1 MNKAK
6 YLNDLM
12 TQFESEEIISK
23 KINEISFDMIGSA
36 EFIRH
41 HAYLN
46 KLNMQEM
53 KNILTGGED
62 IIMTQFI
69 DHDKLKVLIKEL
81 YTINTFKEK
90 IYPTIKDK
98 IIKLCSIKSYFILYH
113 EAVLV
118 NLIENFLYSITACQ
132 AAEDYLVDVIEYAY
146 KMISKY
152 VAYKMKNPDDT
163 LNYGNNNSLFGNN
176 NKLNEELSLEEKIK
190 KINESVKDK
199 ENDIKEMDEK
209 YREIEFGIAMSCINI
224 LRYISDHLEQLPFPV
239 RHHMMNVK
247 DVPVLFVTLMELR
260 PWRRKIMKYDDK
272 AKKKIEVEEIY
283 ENNNWTSLIEHK
295 FPKLEAQ
302 VLITV
307 YNLVMN
313 QDNNKKYEITEYRQN
328 QLLRLRKYFTEVLY
342 DQIPQ
347 MMNLYRSLENM
358 SLMTYGNTLTVNP
371 FIVEMVPI
379 LSGNKIFKLTKEQID
394 KIGNDIVK
402 NYFENLSKEKLS
414 KELEP
419 INDIYNLDN
428 IEYFMDDP
436 ICAQCGKLANSRCS
450 RCKSEWY
457 CSKECQI
464 KRWKE
469 HKQIC
474 KTLAA
479 LFKENENDLS
489 KKKIEFNHIKVSGE
503 EVSQETSKG
512 SENLDL
518 NKIKEENDKKM
529 KKILV
534 EEIKENKE
542 NKEKIIK
549 EDNNN
554 IKDETNKRIIEDK
567 NNIDNKK
574 ENKEIKEEKAKEEVK
589 EEKIKEEEVKEEVKE
604 MEKGNEL
611 DDLD

>member
-1 MNKAK
+1 MMNKAK

-12 TQFESEEIISK
+12 TQYESEEIISK
-23 KINEISFDMIGSA
+23 KINEISFETIGSA
-36 EFIRH
+36 EFIQH

-46 KLNMQEM
+46 KINMQEM

-69 DHDKLKVLIKEL
+69 DHDKLKLLIKEL
-81 YTINTFKEK
+81 YIINTFKEK

-98 IIKLCSIKSYFILYH
+98 IIKLCSIKTYFILYH

-163 LNYGNNNSLFGNN
+163 LNYGNNSSLFGD
-176 NKLNEELSLEEKIK
+176 NKVDEELSLEEKIK
-190 KINESVKDK
+190 KINEQVKDK
-199 ENDIKEMDEK
+199 ENDIKEMEQK
-209 YREIEFGIAMSCINI
+209 YKEIEFGIAMSCINI

-247 DVPVLFVTLMELR
+247 DIPVLFVTLMELR
-260 PWRRKIMKYDDK
+260 PWRRNIKKYDEK
-272 AKKKIEVEEIY
+272 SKKNVETIEIY

-302 VLITV
+302 VLITI

-328 QLLRLRKYFTEVLY
+328 QLLRLRKYFTQVLY

-379 LSGNKIFKLTKEQID
+379 LSGNKMFKLTEEQVN
-394 KIGNDIVK
+394 KIGNNIVK
-402 NYFENLSKEKLS
+402 NYFENLSKEKLA

-419 INDIYNLDN
+419 VNDIYNLDN
-428 IEYFMDDP
+428 IEYFMEDP

-469 HKQIC
+469 HKTIC
-474 KTLAA
+474 KSLAA
-479 LFKENENDLS
+479 LFKENEKDLS
-489 KKKIEFNHIKVSGE
+489 KKKVEFNHIKVSGN
-503 EVSQETSKG
+503 EVSQEISTGAEDK
-512 SENLDL
+512 LDL
-518 NKIKEENDKKM
+518 NKIKEENEQKM
-529 KKILV
+529 KKVLV
-534 EEIKENKE
+534 EEIKEKKEEKSEEKKINKKDT
-542 NKEKIIK
+542 NKGK
-549 EDNNN
+549 NNN
-554 IKDETNKRIIEDK
+554 NSEQI
-567 NNIDNKK
+567 NISEKKK
-574 ENKEIKEEKAKEEVK
+574 ENA
-589 EEKIKEEEVKEEVKE
+589 
-604 MEKGNEL
+604 NEL
-611 DDLD
+611 DELD

>member
-1 MNKAK
+1 MQKAK

-12 TQFESEEIISK
+12 TQYESEEIISK
-23 KINEISFDMIGSA
+23 KIKEISFEKIGSA
-36 EFIRH
+36 EFIQH
-41 HAYLN
+41 HAYLS

-69 DHDKLKVLIKEL
+69 DHDKLKLLIKEL

-90 IYPTIKDK
+90 VYPTIKDK
-98 IIKLCSIKSYFILYH
+98 IIILSSIKTYFILYH
-113 EAVLV
+113 EAVIV
-118 NLIENFLYSITACQ
+118 NLLENFLYSITVCQ
-132 AAEDYLVDVIEYAY
+132 ASEDYLVDVIEYCY

-152 VAYKMKNPDDT
+152 ISYKMKNPNDT
-163 LNYGNNNSLFGNN
+163 QNYGNNSSLFGNST
-176 NKLNEELSLEEKIK
+176 EEEGLSLEEKIK
-190 KINESVKDK
+190 KINEQVKDK
-199 ENDIKEMDEK
+199 TNDIKEMEEK
-209 YREIEFGIAMSCINI
+209 YKEIEFQIAMSCINI

-260 PWRRKIMKYDDK
+260 PWRRKVMKYNDK
-272 AKKKIEVEEIY
+272 TKKKEEIEEIY
-283 ENNNWTSLIEHK
+283 ENNNWTSLMEHK
-295 FPKLEAQ
+295 YPKLEAQ
-302 VLITV
+302 ILITI

-313 QDNNKKYEITEYRQN
+313 QDNNKKYEITEFRQN
-328 QLLRLRKYFTEVLY
+328 QLLRLRKYFTEDLY

-379 LSGNKIFKLTKEQID
+379 LSGNKIFKLTDEQI
-394 KIGNDIVK
+394 KQIGNYVV
-402 NYFENLSKEKLS
+402 NNHFENLSREKLA

-419 INDIYNLDN
+419 VNEIYNLDN
-428 IEYFMDDP
+428 IEYFMEDP
-436 ICAQCGKLANSRCS
+436 VCAQCGKLANSRCS

-469 HKQIC
+469 HKTVC

-503 EVSQETSKG
+503 QISQETSEG
-512 SENLDL
+512 DLD
-518 NKIKEENDKKM
+518 NKKIKE
-529 KKILV
+529 
-534 EEIKENKE
+534 
-542 NKEKIIK
+542 
-549 EDNNN
+549 
-554 IKDETNKRIIEDK
+554 K
-567 NNIDNKK
+567 NEKK
-574 ENKEIKEEKAKEEVK
+574 ENKNKEKEIEKKEKDVDKTNNNN
-589 EEKIKEEEVKEEVKE
+589 
-604 MEKGNEL
+604 NEL

>member
-12 TQFESEEIISK
+12 TQYESEEIISK
-23 KINEISFDMIGSA
+23 KINEISFDTIGSG
-36 EFIRH
+36 EFIQH

-69 DHDKLKVLIKEL
+69 DHDKLKLLIKEL
-81 YTINTFKEK
+81 YTVNTFKEK
-90 IYPTIKDK
+90 VYPTIKDK
-98 IIKLCSIKSYFILYH
+98 IVKLCSIKTYFILYH

-163 LNYGNNNSLFGNN
+163 LNYGNNNSLLGNN
-176 NKLNEELSLEEKIK
+176 SALDDDLSLEEKIK
-190 KINESVKDK
+190 KINEQVKDK

-209 YREIEFGIAMSCINI
+209 YKEIEFGIAMSCINI

-260 PWRRKIMKYDDK
+260 PWRRKVMKYNDK
-272 AKKKIEVEEIY
+272 NKKKEEVEEIY
-283 ENNNWTSLIEHK
+283 ENNNWTTLLEHK

-328 QLLRLRKYFTEVLY
+328 QLLRLRKYFSEDLY

-379 LSGNKIFKLTKEQID
+379 LSGNKMFKLTEEEIK
-394 KIGNDIVK
+394 KIGNHVVV
-402 NYFENLSKEKLS
+402 NYFENLNKDKLA

-419 INDIYNLDN
+419 VNEIYNLDN
-428 IEYFMDDP
+428 IEYFMEDP
-436 ICAQCGKLANSRCS
+436 VCAQCGKLANSRCS

-469 HKQIC
+469 HKTVC

-489 KKKIEFNHIKVSGE
+489 KKKIEFNHIKVSGDN
-503 EVSQETSKG
+503 VSQEVSTNS
-512 SENLDL
+512 SDQLDL
-518 NKIKEENDKKM
+518 NKIKEENDQKL
-529 KKILV
+529 KKILI
-534 EEIKENKE
+534 EEIKE
-542 NKEKIIK
+542 
-549 EDNNN
+549 
-554 IKDETNKRIIEDK
+554 
-567 NNIDNKK
+567 
-574 ENKEIKEEKAKEEVK
+574 KEEKKVDDNNDKKNSKK
-589 EEKIKEEEVKEEVKE
+589 EEKIKVVEKEKE
-604 MEKGNEL
+604 KENTNEL

>member
-1 MNKAK
+1 MQKAK

-12 TQFESEEIISK
+12 TQYESEEIISK
-23 KINEISFDMIGSA
+23 KINEISFEQIGSG
-36 EFIRH
+36 EFIEH
-41 HAYLN
+41 HAYLS

-69 DHDKLKVLIKEL
+69 DHDKLKLLIKEL

-90 IYPTIKDK
+90 VYPTIKEK
-98 IIKLCSIKSYFILYH
+98 IINLNTIKTYFILYH
-113 EAVLV
+113 EAVIV
-118 NLIENFLYSITACQ
+118 NLLESFLYSITACQ
-132 AAEDYLVDVIEYAY
+132 ASEDYLVDVIEYCY

-152 VAYKMKNPDDT
+152 ISYKMKNPDDT
-163 LNYGNNNSLFGNN
+163 LNYGNNSPLFSDA
-176 NKLNEELSLEEKIK
+176 KDEELSLEEKIK
-190 KINESVKDK
+190 KINEQVKDK
-199 ENDIKEMDEK
+199 KNDIKEMEDK
-209 YREIEFGIAMSCINI
+209 YKEIEFQIAMSSINI

-260 PWRRKIMKYDDK
+260 PWRRKVMKYNETS
-272 AKKKIEVEEIY
+272 KKKEEIEEIY
-283 ENNNWTSLIEHK
+283 ENNNWTSLMEHK
-295 FPKLEAQ
+295 YPKLEAQ
-302 VLITV
+302 ILITI

-313 QDNNKKYEITEYRQN
+313 QDNNKKYEMTEYRQN
-328 QLLRLRKYFTEVLY
+328 QLLRLRKYFTEDLY

-379 LSGNKIFKLTKEQID
+379 LSGNKIFKLSEEQI
-394 KIGNDIVK
+394 KQIGNYVVK
-402 NYFENLSKEKLS
+402 NHFENLTREKLA

-419 INDIYNLDN
+419 VNEIYNLDN
-428 IEYFMDDP
+428 IEYFMEDP
-436 ICAQCGKLANSRCS
+436 VCAQCGKLANSRCS

-469 HKQIC
+469 HKTVC

-489 KKKIEFNHIKVSGE
+489 KKKIEFNHIKVSGDQISQ
-503 EVSQETSKG
+503 EVSSGE
-512 SENLDL
+512 LDI
-518 NKIKEENDKKM
+518 NKVKEENDKKM
-529 KKILV
+529 KKIFV
-534 EEIKENKE
+534 EEIKDKKE
-542 NKEKIIK
+542 EKKEKKIDI
-549 EDNNN
+549 
-554 IKDETNKRIIEDK
+554 NKNEE
-567 NNIDNKK
+567 KK
-574 ENKEIKEEKAKEEVK
+574 EIENENSKEIKEKEKD
-589 EEKIKEEEVKEEVKE
+589 
-604 MEKGNEL
+604 KGDKNEL

>member
-12 TQFESEEIISK
+12 TQYESEEIISK
-23 KINEISFDMIGSA
+23 RINEITFDMIGSGD
-36 EFIRH
+36 FIQH

-69 DHDKLKVLIKEL
+69 DHDKLKLLIKEL
-81 YTINTFKEK
+81 YTVNTFKEK
-90 IYPTIKDK
+90 VYPTIKDK
-98 IIKLCSIKSYFILYH
+98 IIKLCSIKTYFILYH

-163 LNYGNNNSLFGNN
+163 LNYGNNSSLFGNN
-176 NKLNEELSLEEKIK
+176 NILNEELSLEEKIK
-190 KINESVKDK
+190 KINEQVKDK

-209 YREIEFGIAMSCINI
+209 YKEIEFGIAMSCINI

-260 PWRRKIMKYDDK
+260 PWRRKIMRYNDK
-272 AKKKIEVEEIY
+272 SKKKEEVEEIY

-302 VLITV
+302 VLITI

-328 QLLRLRKYFTEVLY
+328 QLLRLRKFFSEVLY

-379 LSGNKIFKLTKEQID
+379 LSGNKIFKLTEDQIN
-394 KIGNDIVK
+394 KLGNKIVK
-402 NYFENLSKEKLS
+402 NYFENLSKEKLA

-419 INDIYNLDN
+419 VNEIYNLDN
-428 IEYFMDDP
+428 IEYFMEDP
-436 ICAQCGKLANSRCS
+436 VCAQCGKLANSRCS

-469 HKQIC
+469 HKAIC

-489 KKKIEFNHIKVSGE
+489 KKKIEFNHIKVSGDNI
-503 EVSQETSKG
+503 SQETSNKG
-512 SENLDL
+512 DQFDL

-529 KKILV
+529 KKILI
-534 EEIKENKE
+534 EEIKDNKE
-542 NKEKIIK
+542 NKTDNNKEKINDK
-549 EDNNN
+549 KDNNLE
-554 IKDETNKRIIEDK
+554 KESS
-567 NNIDNKK
+567 NKK
-574 ENKEIKEEKAKEEVK
+574 ENKKEIEKKKE
-589 EEKIKEEEVKEEVKE
+589 KEEEKENE
-604 MEKGNEL
+604 NEL

>member
-1 MNKAK
+1 MQKAK

-12 TQFESEEIISK
+12 TQYESEEIISK
-23 KINEISFDMIGSA
+23 KINEISFEQIGSA
-36 EFIRH
+36 EFIEH
-41 HAYLN
+41 HANLS

-62 IIMTQFI
+62 VIMTQFI
-69 DHDKLKVLIKEL
+69 DHDKLKLLIKEL

-90 IYPTIKDK
+90 VYPTIKDK
-98 IIKLCSIKSYFILYH
+98 IISLSSIKTYFILYH
-113 EAVLV
+113 EAVIV
-118 NLIENFLYSITACQ
+118 NLLESFLYSITACQ
-132 AAEDYLVDVIEYAY
+132 ASEDYLVDVIEYCY

-152 VAYKMKNPDDT
+152 ISYKMKNPDDT
-163 LNYGNNNSLFGNN
+163 LNYGNNSPLFSDA
-176 NKLNEELSLEEKIK
+176 KDEELSLEEKIK
-190 KINESVKDK
+190 KINEQVKDK
-199 ENDIKEMDEK
+199 KNDIKEMEDK
-209 YREIEFGIAMSCINI
+209 YKEIEFQIAMSSINI

-260 PWRRKIMKYDDK
+260 PWRRKVMKYNETS
-272 AKKKIEVEEIY
+272 KKKEEIEEIY
-283 ENNNWTSLIEHK
+283 ENNNWTSLMEHK
-295 FPKLEAQ
+295 YPKLEAQ
-302 VLITV
+302 ILITI

-328 QLLRLRKYFTEVLY
+328 QLLRLRKYFTEDLY

-379 LSGNKIFKLTKEQID
+379 LSGNKIFKLTEEQI
-394 KIGNDIVK
+394 KQIGNYVVK
-402 NYFENLSKEKLS
+402 NHFENLTREKLA

-419 INDIYNLDN
+419 VNEIYNLDN
-428 IEYFMDDP
+428 IEYFMEDP
-436 ICAQCGKLANSRCS
+436 VCAQCGKLANSRCS

-469 HKQIC
+469 HKTVC

-489 KKKIEFNHIKVSGE
+489 KKKVEFNHIKVSGDQISQ
-503 EVSQETSKG
+503 EVSSGE
-512 SENLDL
+512 LDI
-518 NKIKEENDKKM
+518 NKVKEENDKKM
-529 KKILV
+529 KKIFV
-534 EEIKENKE
+534 EEIKEKKGEEISNNKSNDKKEKEKE
-542 NKEKIIK
+542 N
-549 EDNNN
+549 
-554 IKDETNKRIIEDK
+554 
-567 NNIDNKK
+567 
-574 ENKEIKEEKAKEEVK
+574 ENSNSKEIKTKEK
-589 EEKIKEEEVKEEVKE
+589 EKD
-604 MEKGNEL
+604 KGNEL

>member
-1 MNKAK
+1 MQKAK

-12 TQFESEEIISK
+12 TQYESEEIISK
-23 KINEISFDMIGSA
+23 KIKEISFEKIGSA
-36 EFIRH
+36 EFIQH
-41 HAYLN
+41 HAYLS

-69 DHDKLKVLIKEL
+69 DHDKLKLLIKEL

-90 IYPTIKDK
+90 VYPTIKDK
-98 IIKLCSIKSYFILYH
+98 IIILSSIKTYFILYH
-113 EAVLV
+113 EAVIV
-118 NLIENFLYSITACQ
+118 NLLENFLYSITACQ
-132 AAEDYLVDVIEYAY
+132 ASEDYLVDVIEYCY

-152 VAYKMKNPDDT
+152 ISYKMKNPNDT
-163 LNYGNNNSLFGNN
+163 QNYGNNSSLFGNSI
-176 NKLNEELSLEEKIK
+176 EEEEGLSLEEKIK
-190 KINESVKDK
+190 KINEQVKDK
-199 ENDIKEMDEK
+199 TNDIKEMEEK
-209 YREIEFGIAMSCINI
+209 YKEIEFQIAMSCINI

-260 PWRRKIMKYDDK
+260 PWRRKVMKYNDK
-272 AKKKIEVEEIY
+272 SKKKEEIEEIY
-283 ENNNWTSLIEHK
+283 ENNNWTSLMEHK
-295 FPKLEAQ
+295 YPKLEAQ
-302 VLITV
+302 ILITI

-328 QLLRLRKYFTEVLY
+328 QLLRLRKYFTEDLY

-379 LSGNKIFKLTKEQID
+379 LSGNKIFKLTDEQI
-394 KIGNDIVK
+394 KQIGNYVV
-402 NYFENLSKEKLS
+402 NNHFENLSREKLA

-419 INDIYNLDN
+419 VNEIYNLDN
-428 IEYFMDDP
+428 IEYFMEDP
-436 ICAQCGKLANSRCS
+436 VCAQCGKLANSRCS

-469 HKQIC
+469 HKTVC

-489 KKKIEFNHIKVSGE
+489 KKKIEFNHIKVSGDQI
-503 EVSQETSKG
+503 SQEASSG
-512 SENLDL
+512 ELDI
-518 NKIKEENDKKM
+518 NKVKEENDKKM
-529 KKILV
+529 KKIYV
-534 EEIKENKE
+534 EEIKEKKEEKEENNNKNNDKKEKEKE
-542 NKEKIIK
+542 N
-549 EDNNN
+549 
-554 IKDETNKRIIEDK
+554 R
-567 NNIDNKK
+567 NKK
-574 ENKEIKEEKAKEEVK
+574 EIEKNDDKNKGNK
-589 EEKIKEEEVKEEVKE
+589 
-604 MEKGNEL
+604 NEL

>member
-1 MNKAK
+1 MQKAK

-12 TQFESEEIISK
+12 TQYESEEIISK
-23 KINEISFDMIGSA
+23 KIKEISFEKIGSA
-36 EFIRH
+36 EFIQH
-41 HAYLN
+41 HAYLS

-69 DHDKLKVLIKEL
+69 NHDKLKLLIKEL

-90 IYPTIKDK
+90 VYPTIKDK
-98 IIKLCSIKSYFILYH
+98 IIILSSIKTYFILYH
-113 EAVLV
+113 EAVIV
-118 NLIENFLYSITACQ
+118 NLLENFLYSITACQ
-132 AAEDYLVDVIEYAY
+132 ASEDYLVDVIEYCY

-152 VAYKMKNPDDT
+152 ISYKMKNPNDT
-163 LNYGNNNSLFGNN
+163 QNYGNNSSLFGNST
-176 NKLNEELSLEEKIK
+176 EEEGLSLEEKIK
-190 KINESVKDK
+190 KINEQVKDK
-199 ENDIKEMDEK
+199 TNDIKEMEEK
-209 YREIEFGIAMSCINI
+209 YKEIEFQIAMSCINI

-260 PWRRKIMKYDDK
+260 PWRRKVMKYNDK
-272 AKKKIEVEEIY
+272 TKKKEEIEEIY
-283 ENNNWTSLIEHK
+283 ENNNWTSLMEHK
-295 FPKLEAQ
+295 YPKLEAQ
-302 VLITV
+302 ILITI

-328 QLLRLRKYFTEVLY
+328 QLLRLRKYFTEDLY

-379 LSGNKIFKLTKEQID
+379 LSGNKIFKLTDEQI
-394 KIGNDIVK
+394 KQIGNYVV
-402 NYFENLSKEKLS
+402 NNHFENLSREKLA

-419 INDIYNLDN
+419 VNEIYNLDN
-428 IEYFMDDP
+428 IEYFMEDP
-436 ICAQCGKLANSRCS
+436 VCAQCGKLANSRCS

-469 HKQIC
+469 HKTVC

-489 KKKIEFNHIKVSGE
+489 KKKIEFNHIKVSGDQI
-503 EVSQETSKG
+503 SQEASSG
-512 SENLDL
+512 ELDI
-518 NKIKEENDKKM
+518 NKVKEENDKKM
-529 KKILV
+529 KKIYV
-534 EEIKENKE
+534 EEIKEKKEKKEENKNNDKKEKE
-542 NKEKIIK
+542 NE
-549 EDNNN
+549 
-554 IKDETNKRIIEDK
+554 
-567 NNIDNKK
+567 NKK
-574 ENKEIKEEKAKEEVK
+574 EIEKNDDKNKGNK
-589 EEKIKEEEVKEEVKE
+589 
-604 MEKGNEL
+604 NEL

>member
-1 MNKAK
+1 MQKAK

-12 TQFESEEIISK
+12 TQYESEEIISK
-23 KINEISFDMIGSA
+23 KINEISFEQIGSA
-36 EFIRH
+36 EFIEH
-41 HAYLN
+41 HANLS

-62 IIMTQFI
+62 VIMTQFI
-69 DHDKLKVLIKEL
+69 DHDKLKLLIKEL

-90 IYPTIKDK
+90 VYPTIKDK
-98 IIKLCSIKSYFILYH
+98 IISLSSIKTYFILYH
-113 EAVLV
+113 EAVIV
-118 NLIENFLYSITACQ
+118 NLLESFLYSITACQ
-132 AAEDYLVDVIEYAY
+132 ASEDYLVDVIEYCY

-152 VAYKMKNPDDT
+152 ISYKMKNPDDT
-163 LNYGNNNSLFGNN
+163 LYYGNNSPLFSDA
-176 NKLNEELSLEEKIK
+176 KDEELSLEEKIK
-190 KINESVKDK
+190 KINEQVKDK
-199 ENDIKEMDEK
+199 KNDIKEMEDK
-209 YREIEFGIAMSCINI
+209 YKEIEFQIAMSSINI

-239 RHHMMNVK
+239 RHHMMNVI

-260 PWRRKIMKYDDK
+260 PWRRKVMKYNETS
-272 AKKKIEVEEIY
+272 KKKEEIEEIY
-283 ENNNWTSLIEHK
+283 ENNNWTSLMEHK
-295 FPKLEAQ
+295 YPKLEAQ
-302 VLITV
+302 ILITI

-328 QLLRLRKYFTEVLY
+328 QLLRLRKYFTEDLY

-379 LSGNKIFKLTKEQID
+379 LSGNKIFKLTEEQI
-394 KIGNDIVK
+394 KQIGNYVVK
-402 NYFENLSKEKLS
+402 NHFENLTREKLA

-419 INDIYNLDN
+419 VNEIYNLDN
-428 IEYFMDDP
+428 IEYFMEDP
-436 ICAQCGKLANSRCS
+436 VCAQCGKLANSRCS

-469 HKQIC
+469 HKTVC

-489 KKKIEFNHIKVSGE
+489 KKKVEFNHIKVSGDQISQ
-503 EVSQETSKG
+503 EVSSGE
-512 SENLDL
+512 LDI
-518 NKIKEENDKKM
+518 NKVKEENDKKM
-529 KKILV
+529 KKIFV
-534 EEIKENKE
+534 EEIKEKKGEEISNNKSNDKKEKE
-542 NKEKIIK
+542 NGKG
-549 EDNNN
+549 NS
-554 IKDETNKRIIEDK
+554 
-567 NNIDNKK
+567 
-574 ENKEIKEEKAKEEVK
+574 KEIKTKEKD
-589 EEKIKEEEVKEEVKE
+589 
-604 MEKGNEL
+604 KGNEL

>member
-1 MNKAK
+1 MQKAK

-12 TQFESEEIISK
+12 TQYESEEIISK
-23 KINEISFDMIGSA
+23 KIKEISFEKIGSA
-36 EFIRH
+36 EFIQH
-41 HAYLN
+41 HAYLS

-69 DHDKLKVLIKEL
+69 DHDKLKLLIKEL

-90 IYPTIKDK
+90 VYPTIKDK
-98 IIKLCSIKSYFILYH
+98 IIILSSIKTYFILYH
-113 EAVLV
+113 EAVIV
-118 NLIENFLYSITACQ
+118 NLLENFLYSITACQ
-132 AAEDYLVDVIEYAY
+132 ASEDYLVDVIEYCY

-152 VAYKMKNPDDT
+152 ISYKMKNPNDT
-163 LNYGNNNSLFGNN
+163 QNYGNNSSLFGNST
-176 NKLNEELSLEEKIK
+176 EEEGLSLEEKIK
-190 KINESVKDK
+190 KINEQVKDK
-199 ENDIKEMDEK
+199 TNDIKEMEEK
-209 YREIEFGIAMSCINI
+209 YKEIEFQIAMSCINI

-260 PWRRKIMKYDDK
+260 PWRRKVMKYNDK
-272 AKKKIEVEEIY
+272 TKKKEEIEEIY
-283 ENNNWTSLIEHK
+283 ENNNWTSLMEHK
-295 FPKLEAQ
+295 YPKLEAQ
-302 VLITV
+302 ILITI

-328 QLLRLRKYFTEVLY
+328 QLLRLRKYFTEDLY

-379 LSGNKIFKLTKEQID
+379 LSGNKIFKLTDEQI
-394 KIGNDIVK
+394 KQIGNYVV
-402 NYFENLSKEKLS
+402 NNHFENLSREKLA

-419 INDIYNLDN
+419 VNEIYNLDN
-428 IEYFMDDP
+428 IEYFMEDP
-436 ICAQCGKLANSRCS
+436 VCAQCGKLANSRCS

-469 HKQIC
+469 HKTVC
-474 KTLAA
+474 KTLAE
-479 LFKENENDLS
+479 LFKENEKNLD
-489 KKKIEFNHIKVSGE
+489 KKKIEFNHIKVSGDQI
-503 EVSQETSKG
+503 SQEMS
-512 SENLDL
+512 SNELDI
-518 NKIKEENDKKM
+518 NKVKEENDKKM
-529 KKILV
+529 KKIYV
-534 EEIKENKE
+534 EEIKEK
-542 NKEKIIK
+542 
-549 EDNNN
+549 
-554 IKDETNKRIIEDK
+554 
-567 NNIDNKK
+567 
-574 ENKEIKEEKAKEEVK
+574 KEEK
-589 EEKIKEEEVKEEVKE
+589 EEKNDKKEKENGSKKE
-604 MEKGNEL
+604 IEKNDDKNKGNKNEL

>member
-12 TQFESEEIISK
+12 TQYESEEIISK
-23 KINEISFDMIGSA
+23 RINEITFDMIGSGD
-36 EFIRH
+36 FIQH

-69 DHDKLKVLIKEL
+69 DHDKLKLLIKEL
-81 YTINTFKEK
+81 YTVNTFKEK
-90 IYPTIKDK
+90 VYPTIKDK
-98 IIKLCSIKSYFILYH
+98 IIKLCSIKTYFILYH

-163 LNYGNNNSLFGNN
+163 LNYGNNSSLFGNN
-176 NKLNEELSLEEKIK
+176 NILNEELSLEEKIK
-190 KINESVKDK
+190 KINEQVKDK

-209 YREIEFGIAMSCINI
+209 YKEIEFGIAMSCINI

-260 PWRRKIMKYDDK
+260 PWRRKIMKYNDK
-272 AKKKIEVEEIY
+272 SKKKEEVEEIY

-302 VLITV
+302 VLITI

-328 QLLRLRKYFTEVLY
+328 QLLRLRKFFSEVLY

-379 LSGNKIFKLTKEQID
+379 LSGNKIFKLTEDQIN
-394 KIGNDIVK
+394 KLGNKIVK
-402 NYFENLSKEKLS
+402 NYFENLSKEKLA

-419 INDIYNLDN
+419 VNEIYNLDN
-428 IEYFMDDP
+428 IEYFMEDP
-436 ICAQCGKLANSRCS
+436 VCAQCGKLANSRCS

-469 HKQIC
+469 HKAIC

-489 KKKIEFNHIKVSGE
+489 KKKIEFNHIKVSGDNI
-503 EVSQETSKG
+503 SQETSNKG
-512 SENLDL
+512 DQFDL

-529 KKILV
+529 KKILI
-534 EEIKENKE
+534 EEIKDNKE
-542 NKEKIIK
+542 NKTDNNKEKINDKK
-549 EDNNN
+549 ENNLE
-554 IKDETNKRIIEDK
+554 KESS
-567 NNIDNKK
+567 NKK
-574 ENKEIKEEKAKEEVK
+574 ENKKEIEKKKE
-589 EEKIKEEEVKEEVKE
+589 KEEEKENE
-604 MEKGNEL
+604 NEL

>member
-1 MNKAK
+1 MKKAK

-12 TQFESEEIISK
+12 TQYESEEIISK
-23 KINEISFDMIGSA
+23 KINEISFEKIGSA
-36 EFIRH
+36 EFIQH
-41 HAYLN
+41 HAYLS

-69 DHDKLKVLIKEL
+69 DNDKLKLLIKEL
-81 YTINTFKEK
+81 YIINTFKEK
-90 IYPTIKDK
+90 IYPNIKEK
-98 IIKLCSIKSYFILYH
+98 IINLCSIKSYFILYH

-132 AAEDYLVDVIEYAY
+132 AAEDYLVDVIEYSY

-152 VAYKMKNPDDT
+152 ISYKMKNPDDT
-163 LNYGNNNSLFGNN
+163 LNYGNNSLNN
-176 NKLNEELSLEEKIK
+176 NINEELSLEEKIK
-190 KINESVKDK
+190 KINEQVKDK
-199 ENDIKEMDEK
+199 KNDIKEMDNK
-209 YREIEFGIAMSCINI
+209 YKEIEFQIAMSCINI

-247 DVPVLFVTLMELR
+247 DVPILFVTLMELR
-260 PWRRKIMKYDDK
+260 PWKRKILKYNQK
-272 AKKKIEVEEIY
+272 ENKKEEIEEIY
-283 ENNNWTSLIEHK
+283 ENNNWTTLIEHK
-295 FPKLEAQ
+295 LPKLEIQ
-302 VLITV
+302 ILITI

-328 QLLRLRKYFTEVLY
+328 QLLRLRKYFSEDLY

-379 LSGNKIFKLTKEQID
+379 LSGNKIFKLTEEQI
-394 KIGNDIVK
+394 KLIGNNIVSK
-402 NYFENLSKEKLS
+402 YFENLNREKLA

-419 INDIYNLDN
+419 VNEIYNLDN
-428 IEYFMDDP
+428 IEYFMEDP

-464 KRWKE
+464 KKWKE
-469 HKQIC
+469 HKTVC

-503 EVSQETSKG
+503 QISQETSEG
-512 SENLDL
+512 DLDI

-529 KKILV
+529 KKILI
-534 EEIKENKE
+534 EEIKE
-542 NKEKIIK
+542 
-549 EDNNN
+549 
-554 IKDETNKRIIEDK
+554 K
-567 NNIDNKK
+567 NEKK
-574 ENKEIKEEKAKEEVK
+574 ENKNKEKEIEKKEKDVDKTNNNN
-589 EEKIKEEEVKEEVKE
+589 
-604 MEKGNEL
+604 NEL

>member
-1 MNKAK
+1 MQKAK

-12 TQFESEEIISK
+12 TQYESEEIISK
-23 KINEISFDMIGSA
+23 KIDEISFEKIGSA
-36 EFIRH
+36 EFIQH
-41 HAYLN
+41 HAYLS

-69 DHDKLKVLIKEL
+69 DHDKLKLLIKEL
-81 YTINTFKEK
+81 YLINTFKEK
-90 IYPTIKDK
+90 VYPSIKEK
-98 IIKLCSIKSYFILYH
+98 IINLSSIKTYFILYH

-118 NLIENFLYSITACQ
+118 NLLENFLYSITACQ
-132 AAEDYLVDVIEYAY
+132 ASEDYLVDVIEYSY

-152 VAYKMKNPDDT
+152 ISYKMKNPDDT
-163 LNYGNNNSLFGNN
+163 LNYGNNSSLFGNQSD
-176 NKLNEELSLEEKIK
+176 EELSLEEKIK
-190 KINESVKDK
+190 KINEQVKDK
-199 ENDIKEMDEK
+199 KNDIKEMDDK
-209 YREIEFGIAMSCINI
+209 YKEIEFQIAMSCINI

-260 PWRRKIMKYDDK
+260 PWRRKIMKYNENT
-272 AKKKIEVEEIY
+272 KKKEQVEEIY
-283 ENNNWTSLIEHK
+283 ENNNWTTIMQHK
-295 FPKLEAQ
+295 YPKLEAQ
-302 VLITV
+302 ILITV

-328 QLLRLRKYFTEVLY
+328 QLLRLRKYFTEDLY

-379 LSGNKIFKLTKEQID
+379 LSGNKIYKLTEEQI
-394 KIGNDIVK
+394 KQIGNYVVK
-402 NYFENLSKEKLS
+402 NNFENITREKLA

-419 INDIYNLDN
+419 VNEIYNLDN
-428 IEYFMDDP
+428 IEYFMEDP
-436 ICAQCGKLANSRCS
+436 VCAQCGKLANSRCS

-469 HKQIC
+469 HKTVC
-474 KTLAA
+474 KSLAA

-489 KKKIEFNHIKVSGE
+489 KKKIEFNHIKVTGDQISQEMSSGE
-503 EVSQETSKG
+503 
-512 SENLDL
+512 LDI
-518 NKIKEENDKKM
+518 NKVKEENDKKM
-529 KKILV
+529 KKVFV
-534 EEIKENKE
+534 EEIKEKKEENSDNK
-542 NKEKIIK
+542 NKEK
-549 EDNNN
+549 E
-554 IKDETNKRIIEDK
+554 K
-567 NNIDNKK
+567 NNDK
-574 ENKEIKEEKAKEEVK
+574 EKNDKD
-589 EEKIKEEEVKEEVKE
+589 
-604 MEKGNEL
+604 KGNENEL

>member
-1 MNKAK
+1 MQKAK

-12 TQFESEEIISK
+12 TQYESEEIISK
-23 KINEISFDMIGSA
+23 KIKEISFEKIGSA
-36 EFIRH
+36 EFIQH
-41 HAYLN
+41 HAYLS

-69 DHDKLKVLIKEL
+69 DHDKLKLLIKEL

-90 IYPTIKDK
+90 VYPTIKDK
-98 IIKLCSIKSYFILYH
+98 IIILSSIKTYFILYH
-113 EAVLV
+113 EAVIV
-118 NLIENFLYSITACQ
+118 NLLENFLYSITACQ
-132 AAEDYLVDVIEYAY
+132 ASEDYLVDVIEYCY

-152 VAYKMKNPDDT
+152 ISYKMKNPNDT
-163 LNYGNNNSLFGNN
+163 QNYGNNSSLFGNST
-176 NKLNEELSLEEKIK
+176 EEEGLSLEEKIK
-190 KINESVKDK
+190 KINEQVKDK
-199 ENDIKEMDEK
+199 TNDIKEMEEK
-209 YREIEFGIAMSCINI
+209 YKEIEFQIAMSCINI

-260 PWRRKIMKYDDK
+260 PWRRKVMKYNDK
-272 AKKKIEVEEIY
+272 TKKKEEIEEIY
-283 ENNNWTSLIEHK
+283 ENNNWTSLMEHK
-295 FPKLEAQ
+295 YPKLEAQ
-302 VLITV
+302 ILITI

-328 QLLRLRKYFTEVLY
+328 QLLRLRKYFTEDLY

-379 LSGNKIFKLTKEQID
+379 LSGNKIFKLTDEQI
-394 KIGNDIVK
+394 KQIGNYVV
-402 NYFENLSKEKLS
+402 NNHFENLSREKLA

-419 INDIYNLDN
+419 VNEIYNLDN
-428 IEYFMDDP
+428 IEYFMEDP
-436 ICAQCGKLANSRCS
+436 VCAQCGKLANSRCS

-469 HKQIC
+469 HKTVC

-489 KKKIEFNHIKVSGE
+489 KKKIEFNHIKVSGDQI
-503 EVSQETSKG
+503 SQEASSG
-512 SENLDL
+512 ELDI
-518 NKIKEENDKKM
+518 NKVKEENDKKM
-529 KKILV
+529 KKIYV
-534 EEIKENKE
+534 EEIKEKKEKKEENKNNDKKEKE
-542 NKEKIIK
+542 NE
-549 EDNNN
+549 
-554 IKDETNKRIIEDK
+554 
-567 NNIDNKK
+567 NKK
-574 ENKEIKEEKAKEEVK
+574 EIEKNDDKNKGNK
-589 EEKIKEEEVKEEVKE
+589 
-604 MEKGNEL
+604 NEL

>member
-1 MNKAK
+1 MQKAK

-12 TQFESEEIISK
+12 TQYESEEIISK
-23 KINEISFDMIGSA
+23 KITEITFEQIGSG

-41 HAYLN
+41 HAYLS

-69 DHDKLKVLIKEL
+69 DHDKLKLLIKEL

-90 IYPTIKDK
+90 IYPTIKDT
-98 IIKLCSIKSYFILYH
+98 IINLSSLKTYFILYH

-118 NLIENFLYSITACQ
+118 NLLENFLYSITACQ
-132 AAEDYLVDVIEYAY
+132 ACEDYLVDVIEYCY

-152 VAYKMKNPDDT
+152 ISYKMKNPNDT
-163 LNYGNNNSLFGNN
+163 INYGNNSSLFGNEI
-176 NKLNEELSLEEKIK
+176 KEEMSLEEKIK
-190 KINESVKDK
+190 KINEQVKEEKD
-199 ENDIKEMDEK
+199 DVKEMEEK
-209 YREIEFGIAMSCINI
+209 YKEIEFQIAMSSINI
-224 LRYISDHLEQLPFPV
+224 IRYISDHLEQLPFPV

-260 PWRRKIMKYDDK
+260 PWRRKVLKYNQQ
-272 AKKKIEVEEIY
+272 KKNKEEIEEIY
-283 ENNNWTSLIEHK
+283 ENNNWTTLMEHK
-295 FPKLEAQ
+295 YPKLEAQ
-302 VLITV
+302 ILITV

-328 QLLRLRKYFTEVLY
+328 QLLRLRKYFTEDLY

-358 SLMTYGNTLTVNP
+358 SLMTYSNTLTVNP

-379 LSGNKIFKLTKEQID
+379 LSGNKIFKLSSEEIN
-394 KIGNDIVK
+394 KIGNIVIK
-402 NYFENLSKEKLS
+402 NNFENLTREKLM

-419 INDIYNLDN
+419 VNEIYNLDN
-428 IEYFMDDP
+428 FEYFMQDP

-469 HKQIC
+469 HKNIC
-474 KTLAA
+474 KTLAE
-479 LFKENENDLS
+479 LFKENTNDLS

-503 EVSQETSKG
+503 QITQEVSTNE
-512 SENLDL
+512 LDI
-518 NKIKEENDKKM
+518 NKIKEENDKKL
-529 KKILV
+529 KKVLI
-534 EEIKENKE
+534 EEIKDKKDENKNNNKNISDNNKKEKEKENNNIE
-542 NKEKIIK
+542 NKDKK
-549 EDNNN
+549 KDNNN
-554 IKDETNKRIIEDK
+554 
-567 NNIDNKK
+567 
-574 ENKEIKEEKAKEEVK
+574 
-589 EEKIKEEEVKEEVKE
+589 
-604 MEKGNEL
+604 NEL

>member
-23 KINEISFDMIGSA
+23 KIKEISFETIGSP
-36 EFIRH
+36 EFIQH

-69 DHDKLKVLIKEL
+69 DHDKLKLLIKEL
-81 YTINTFKEK
+81 YTVNTFKEK
-90 IYPTIKDK
+90 VYPTIKDK
-98 IIKLCSIKSYFILYH
+98 IIKLCSIKTYFILYH

-163 LNYGNNNSLFGNN
+163 LNYGNNSSLFGNN
-176 NKLNEELSLEEKIK
+176 KVDEELSLEEKIK
-190 KINESVKDK
+190 KINEQVKDK
-199 ENDIKEMDEK
+199 ENDIKEMEEK
-209 YREIEFGIAMSCINI
+209 FKEIEFGIAMSCINI
-224 LRYISDHLEQLPFPV
+224 LRFISDHLEQLPFPV

-247 DVPVLFVTLMELR
+247 DVPILFVTLMELR
-260 PWRRKIMKYDDK
+260 PWRRKVMKYNEK
-272 AKKKIEVEEIY
+272 LKKKEEIEEIY
-283 ENNNWTSLIEHK
+283 ENNNWTNLIIHK

-302 VLITV
+302 VLITI

-358 SLMTYGNTLTVNP
+358 SLMTYSNTLTVNP

-379 LSGNKIFKLTKEQID
+379 LSGNKMFKLTEDQIN
-394 KIGNDIVK
+394 KIGNHIVK
-402 NYFENLSKEKLS
+402 NYFENLSKEKLA

-419 INDIYNLDN
+419 VNEIYNLDN
-428 IEYFMDDP
+428 IEYFMEDP

-469 HKQIC
+469 HKTVC

-489 KKKIEFNHIKVSGE
+489 KKKIEFNHIKVSGDQ
-503 EVSQETSKG
+503 VSQETSQG
-512 SENLDL
+512 GDQLDL
-518 NKIKEENDKKM
+518 NKIKEENDQKLKKVL
-529 KKILV
+529 I
-534 EEIKENKE
+534 EEIKEKEEKKEEKE
-542 NKEKIIK
+542 NKNEDKNKDKKDDKNISEENKNENIEKEIIK
-549 EDNNN
+549 E
-554 IKDETNKRIIEDK
+554 
-567 NNIDNKK
+567 
-574 ENKEIKEEKAKEEVK
+574 KEIVK
-589 EEKIKEEEVKEEVKE
+589 EK
-604 MEKGNEL
+604 EKGNEL

>member
-1 MNKAK
+1 MQKAK

-12 TQFESEEIISK
+12 TQYESEEIISK
-23 KINEISFDMIGSA
+23 KIKEISFEKIGSA
-36 EFIRH
+36 EFIQH
-41 HAYLN
+41 HAYLS

-69 DHDKLKVLIKEL
+69 DHDKLKLLIKEL

-90 IYPTIKDK
+90 VYPTIKDK
-98 IIKLCSIKSYFILYH
+98 IIILSSIKTYFILYH
-113 EAVLV
+113 EAVIV
-118 NLIENFLYSITACQ
+118 NLLENFLYSITACQ
-132 AAEDYLVDVIEYAY
+132 ASEDYLVDVIEYCY

-152 VAYKMKNPDDT
+152 ISYKMKNPNDT
-163 LNYGNNNSLFGNN
+163 QNYGNNSSLFGNST
-176 NKLNEELSLEEKIK
+176 EEEGLSLEEKIK
-190 KINESVKDK
+190 KINEQVKDK
-199 ENDIKEMDEK
+199 TNDIKEMEEK
-209 YREIEFGIAMSCINI
+209 YKEIEFQIAMSCINI

-260 PWRRKIMKYDDK
+260 PWRRKVMKYNDK
-272 AKKKIEVEEIY
+272 TKKKEEIEEIY
-283 ENNNWTSLIEHK
+283 ENNNWTSLMEHK
-295 FPKLEAQ
+295 YPKLEAQ
-302 VLITV
+302 ILITI

-328 QLLRLRKYFTEVLY
+328 QLLRLRKYFTEDLY

-379 LSGNKIFKLTKEQID
+379 LSGNKIFKLTDEQI
-394 KIGNDIVK
+394 KQIGNYVV
-402 NYFENLSKEKLS
+402 NNHFENLSREKLA

-419 INDIYNLDN
+419 VNEIYNLDN
-428 IEYFMDDP
+428 IEYFMEDP
-436 ICAQCGKLANSRCS
+436 VCAQCGKLANSRCS

-469 HKQIC
+469 HKTVC

-489 KKKIEFNHIKVSGE
+489 KKKIEFNHIKVSGDQI
-503 EVSQETSKG
+503 SQEASSG
-512 SENLDL
+512 ELDI
-518 NKIKEENDKKM
+518 NKVKEENDKKM
-529 KKILV
+529 KKIYV
-534 EEIKENKE
+534 EEIKEKKEEKEENNNNKNNDKKEKE
-542 NKEKIIK
+542 NG
-549 EDNNN
+549 
-554 IKDETNKRIIEDK
+554 
-567 NNIDNKK
+567 NKK
-574 ENKEIKEEKAKEEVK
+574 EIEKNDDKNKGNK
-589 EEKIKEEEVKEEVKE
+589 
-604 MEKGNEL
+604 NEL

>member
-23 KINEISFDMIGSA
+23 KIKEISFETIGSP
-36 EFIRH
+36 EFIQH

-69 DHDKLKVLIKEL
+69 DHDKLKLLIKEL
-81 YTINTFKEK
+81 YTVNTFKEK
-90 IYPTIKDK
+90 VYPTIKDK
-98 IIKLCSIKSYFILYH
+98 IIKLCSIKTYFILYH

-163 LNYGNNNSLFGNN
+163 LNYGNNSSLFGNN
-176 NKLNEELSLEEKIK
+176 KVDEELSLEEKIK
-190 KINESVKDK
+190 KINEQVKDK
-199 ENDIKEMDEK
+199 ENDIKEMEEK
-209 YREIEFGIAMSCINI
+209 FKEIEFGIAMSCINI

-247 DVPVLFVTLMELR
+247 DVPILFVTLMELR
-260 PWRRKIMKYDDK
+260 PWRRKVMKYNEK
-272 AKKKIEVEEIY
+272 SKKKEEIEEIY
-283 ENNNWTSLIEHK
+283 ENNNWTNLIIHK

-302 VLITV
+302 VLITI

-358 SLMTYGNTLTVNP
+358 SLMTYSNTLTVNP

-379 LSGNKIFKLTKEQID
+379 LSGNKMFKLTEDQIN
-394 KIGNDIVK
+394 KIGNHIVK
-402 NYFENLSKEKLS
+402 NYFENLSKEKLA

-419 INDIYNLDN
+419 VNEIYNLDN
-428 IEYFMDDP
+428 IEYFMEDP

-469 HKQIC
+469 HKTVC

-489 KKKIEFNHIKVSGE
+489 KKKIEFNHIKVSGDQ
-503 EVSQETSKG
+503 VSQETSQG
-512 SENLDL
+512 GDQLDL
-518 NKIKEENDKKM
+518 NKIKEENDQKLKKVL
-529 KKILV
+529 I
-534 EEIKENKE
+534 EEIKEKEEKKEEKE
-542 NKEKIIK
+542 NK
-549 EDNNN
+549 N
-554 IKDETNKRIIEDK
+554 EDK
-567 NNIDNKK
+567 NKDKKDDKNISE
-574 ENKEIKEEKAKEEVK
+574 ENKNK
-589 EEKIKEEEVKEEVKE
+589 
-604 MEKGNEL
+604 N
-611 DDLD
+611 

>member
-1 MNKAK
+1 MQKAK

-12 TQFESEEIISK
+12 TQYESEEIISK
-23 KINEISFDMIGSA
+23 KIAEISYEQMGSA
-36 EFIRH
+36 EFIQH
-41 HAYLN
+41 HAYLS

-69 DHDKLKVLIKEL
+69 DHDKLKLLIKEL

-90 IYPTIKDK
+90 VYPTIKDK
-98 IIKLCSIKSYFILYH
+98 IILLNSIKTYFILYH
-113 EAVLV
+113 EAVIV
-118 NLIENFLYSITACQ
+118 NLLENFLYSITACQ
-132 AAEDYLVDVIEYAY
+132 ASEDYLVDVIEYCY

-163 LNYGNNNSLFGNN
+163 LNYGNNSSLFGNS
-176 NKLNEELSLEEKIK
+176 NKEGEDELSLEEKIK
-190 KINESVKDK
+190 RINEQVKDK
-199 ENDIKEMDEK
+199 TNDIKEMDLK
-209 YREIEFGIAMSCINI
+209 YKEIEFQIAMSCISI

-260 PWRRKIMKYDDK
+260 PWRRRIKKYNEK
-272 AKKKIEVEEIY
+272 SKKKEEIEEIY
-283 ENNNWTSLIEHK
+283 ENNNWTTLMQHK
-295 FPKLEAQ
+295 YPKLEAQ
-302 VLITV
+302 ILITI

-328 QLLRLRKYFTEVLY
+328 QLLRLRKYFTEDLY

-379 LSGNKIFKLTKEQID
+379 LSGNKIFKLTENEIK
-394 KIGNDIVK
+394 KIGDWVIINH
-402 NYFENLSKEKLS
+402 FENLTREKLS

-419 INDIYNLDN
+419 VNEIYNLDN
-428 IEYFMDDP
+428 IEYFMEDP
-436 ICAQCGKLANSRCS
+436 VCAQCGKLANSRCS

-469 HKQIC
+469 HKTVC

-503 EVSQETSKG
+503 QISQEVSSGE
-512 SENLDL
+512 LDI
-518 NKIKEENDKKM
+518 NKVKEENDQKM
-529 KKILV
+529 KKIFV
-534 EEIKENKE
+534 EEIKEKKEQKEKNEE
-542 NKEKIIK
+542 NK
-549 EDNNN
+549 N
-554 IKDETNKRIIEDK
+554 
-567 NNIDNKK
+567 DNK
-574 ENKEIKEEKAKEEVK
+574 NKEIKVK
-589 EEKIKEEEVKEEVKE
+589 EKGNGKSNEIKEENKNK
-604 MEKGNEL
+604 KNDNEL

>member
-23 KINEISFDMIGSA
+23 KIKEISFETIGSP
-36 EFIRH
+36 EFIQH

-69 DHDKLKVLIKEL
+69 DHDKLKLLIKEL
-81 YTINTFKEK
+81 YTVNTFKEK
-90 IYPTIKDK
+90 VYPTIKDK
-98 IIKLCSIKSYFILYH
+98 IIKLCSIKTYFILYH

-118 NLIENFLYSITACQ
+118 NLIENFLYSITACL

-163 LNYGNNNSLFGNN
+163 LNYGNNSSLFGNN
-176 NKLNEELSLEEKIK
+176 KVDEELSLEEKIK
-190 KINESVKDK
+190 KINEQVKDK
-199 ENDIKEMDEK
+199 ENDIKEMEEK
-209 YREIEFGIAMSCINI
+209 FKEIEFGIAMSCINI

-247 DVPVLFVTLMELR
+247 DVPILFVTLMELR
-260 PWRRKIMKYDDK
+260 PWRRKVMKYNEK
-272 AKKKIEVEEIY
+272 SKKKEEIEEIY
-283 ENNNWTSLIEHK
+283 ENNNWTNLIIHK

-302 VLITV
+302 VLITI

-358 SLMTYGNTLTVNP
+358 SLMTYSNTLTVNP

-379 LSGNKIFKLTKEQID
+379 LSGNKMFKLTEDQIN
-394 KIGNDIVK
+394 KIGNHIVK
-402 NYFENLSKEKLS
+402 NYFENLSKEKLA

-419 INDIYNLDN
+419 VNEIYNLDN
-428 IEYFMDDP
+428 IEYFMEDP

-469 HKQIC
+469 HKTVC

-489 KKKIEFNHIKVSGE
+489 KKKIEFNHIKVSGGQ
-503 EVSQETSKG
+503 VSQETSQG
-512 SENLDL
+512 GDQLDL
-518 NKIKEENDKKM
+518 NKIKEENDQKLKKVL
-529 KKILV
+529 I
-534 EEIKENKE
+534 EEIKEKEEKKEEKE
-542 NKEKIIK
+542 NKNEDKNKDKKDDKNISEKNKNENIEKEIIK
-549 EDNNN
+549 E
-554 IKDETNKRIIEDK
+554 
-567 NNIDNKK
+567 
-574 ENKEIKEEKAKEEVK
+574 KEIVK
-589 EEKIKEEEVKEEVKE
+589 EK
-604 MEKGNEL
+604 EKGNEL

>member
-1 MNKAK
+1 MKKAK

-12 TQFESEEIISK
+12 TQYESEEIISK
-23 KINEISFDMIGSA
+23 KINEISFEKIGSA
-36 EFIRH
+36 EFIQH
-41 HAYLN
+41 HAYLS

-69 DHDKLKVLIKEL
+69 DNDKLKLLIKEL
-81 YTINTFKEK
+81 YIINTFKEK
-90 IYPTIKDK
+90 IYPNIKEK
-98 IIKLCSIKSYFILYH
+98 IINLCSIKSYFILYH

-132 AAEDYLVDVIEYAY
+132 AAEDYLVDVIEYSY

-152 VAYKMKNPDDT
+152 ISYKMKNPDDT
-163 LNYGNNNSLFGNN
+163 LNYGNNSLNN
-176 NKLNEELSLEEKIK
+176 NIDEELSLEEKIK
-190 KINESVKDK
+190 KINEQVKDK
-199 ENDIKEMDEK
+199 KNDIKEMDNK
-209 YREIEFGIAMSCINI
+209 YKEIEFQIAMSCINI

-247 DVPVLFVTLMELR
+247 DVPILFVTLMELR
-260 PWRRKIMKYDDK
+260 PWKRKILKYNQK
-272 AKKKIEVEEIY
+272 ENKKEEIEEIY
-283 ENNNWTSLIEHK
+283 ENNNWTTLIEHK
-295 FPKLEAQ
+295 LPKLEIQ
-302 VLITV
+302 ILITI

-328 QLLRLRKYFTEVLY
+328 QLLRLRKYFSEDLY

-379 LSGNKIFKLTKEQID
+379 LSGNKIFKLTEEQI
-394 KIGNDIVK
+394 KLIGNNIVSK
-402 NYFENLSKEKLS
+402 YFENLNREKLA

-419 INDIYNLDN
+419 VNEIYNLDN
-428 IEYFMDDP
+428 IEYFMEDP

-464 KRWKE
+464 KKWKE
-469 HKQIC
+469 HKTVC

-503 EVSQETSKG
+503 QISQETSEG
-512 SENLDL
+512 DLDI

-529 KKILV
+529 EKILI
-534 EEIKENKE
+534 EEIKE
-542 NKEKIIK
+542 
-549 EDNNN
+549 
-554 IKDETNKRIIEDK
+554 K
-567 NNIDNKK
+567 NEKK
-574 ENKEIKEEKAKEEVK
+574 ENKNKEKEIEKKEKDVDKTNNNN
-589 EEKIKEEEVKEEVKE
+589 
-604 MEKGNEL
+604 NEL

>member
-1 MNKAK
+1 MQKAK

-12 TQFESEEIISK
+12 TQYESEEIISK
-23 KINEISFDMIGSA
+23 KIDEISFEKIGSA
-36 EFIRH
+36 EFIQH
-41 HAYLN
+41 HAYLS

-69 DHDKLKVLIKEL
+69 DHDKLKLLIKEL
-81 YTINTFKEK
+81 YLINTFKEK
-90 IYPTIKDK
+90 VYPSIKEK
-98 IIKLCSIKSYFILYH
+98 IINLSSIKTYFILYH

-118 NLIENFLYSITACQ
+118 NLLENFLYSITACQ
-132 AAEDYLVDVIEYAY
+132 ASEDYLVDVIEYSY

-152 VAYKMKNPDDT
+152 ISYKMKNPDDT
-163 LNYGNNNSLFGNN
+163 LNYGNNSSLFGNQSD
-176 NKLNEELSLEEKIK
+176 EELSLEEKIK
-190 KINESVKDK
+190 KINEQVKDK
-199 ENDIKEMDEK
+199 KNDIKELDDK
-209 YREIEFGIAMSCINI
+209 YKEIEFQIAMSCINI

-260 PWRRKIMKYDDK
+260 PWRRKIMKYNENT
-272 AKKKIEVEEIY
+272 KKKEQVEEIY
-283 ENNNWTSLIEHK
+283 ENNNWTTIMQHK
-295 FPKLEAQ
+295 YPKLEAQ
-302 VLITV
+302 ILITV

-328 QLLRLRKYFTEVLY
+328 QLLRLRKYFTEDLY

-379 LSGNKIFKLTKEQID
+379 LSGNKIYKLTEEQI
-394 KIGNDIVK
+394 KQIGNYVVK
-402 NYFENLSKEKLS
+402 NNFENITREKLA

-419 INDIYNLDN
+419 VNEIYNLDN
-428 IEYFMDDP
+428 IEYFMEDP
-436 ICAQCGKLANSRCS
+436 VCAQCGKLANSRCS

-469 HKQIC
+469 HKTVC
-474 KTLAA
+474 KSLAA

-489 KKKIEFNHIKVSGE
+489 KKKIEFNHIKVTGDQISQEMSSGE
-503 EVSQETSKG
+503 
-512 SENLDL
+512 LDI
-518 NKIKEENDKKM
+518 NKVKEENDKKM
-529 KKILV
+529 KKVFV
-534 EEIKENKE
+534 EEIKEKKEENIE
-542 NKEKIIK
+542 NKEKEK
-549 EDNNN
+549 E
-554 IKDETNKRIIEDK
+554 KDK
-567 NNIDNKK
+567 NDDK
-574 ENKEIKEEKAKEEVK
+574 EKNGKD
-589 EEKIKEEEVKEEVKE
+589 
-604 MEKGNEL
+604 KGNENEL

>member
-1 MNKAK
+1 MQKAK

-12 TQFESEEIISK
+12 TQYESEEIISK
-23 KINEISFDMIGSA
+23 KINEISFEQIGSA
-36 EFIRH
+36 EFIEH
-41 HAYLN
+41 HANLS

-62 IIMTQFI
+62 VIMTQFI
-69 DHDKLKVLIKEL
+69 DHDKLKLLIKEL

-90 IYPTIKDK
+90 VYPTIKDK
-98 IIKLCSIKSYFILYH
+98 IISLSSIKTYFILYH
-113 EAVLV
+113 EAVIV
-118 NLIENFLYSITACQ
+118 NLLESFLYSITACQ
-132 AAEDYLVDVIEYAY
+132 ASEDYLVDVIEYCY

-152 VAYKMKNPDDT
+152 ISYKMKNPDDT
-163 LNYGNNNSLFGNN
+163 LNYGNNSPLFSDA
-176 NKLNEELSLEEKIK
+176 KDEELSLEEKIK
-190 KINESVKDK
+190 KINEQVKDK
-199 ENDIKEMDEK
+199 KNDIKEMEDK
-209 YREIEFGIAMSCINI
+209 YKEIEFQIAMSSINI

-247 DVPVLFVTLMELR
+247 DIPVLFVTLMELR
-260 PWRRKIMKYDDK
+260 PWRRKVMKYNENT
-272 AKKKIEVEEIY
+272 KKKEEIEEIY
-283 ENNNWTSLIEHK
+283 ENNNWTSLMEHK
-295 FPKLEAQ
+295 YPKLEAQ
-302 VLITV
+302 ILITI

-328 QLLRLRKYFTEVLY
+328 QLLRLRKYFTEDLY

-379 LSGNKIFKLTKEQID
+379 LSGNKIFKLTEEQI
-394 KIGNDIVK
+394 KQIGNYVVK
-402 NYFENLSKEKLS
+402 NHFENLTREKLA

-419 INDIYNLDN
+419 VNEIYNLDN
-428 IEYFMDDP
+428 IEYFMEDP
-436 ICAQCGKLANSRCS
+436 VCAQCGKLANSRCS

-469 HKQIC
+469 HKTVC

-489 KKKIEFNHIKVSGE
+489 KKKVEFNHIKVSGDQISQ
-503 EVSQETSKG
+503 EVSSGE
-512 SENLDL
+512 LDI
-518 NKIKEENDKKM
+518 NKVKEENDKKM
-529 KKILV
+529 KKIFV
-534 EEIKENKE
+534 EEIKEKKGEEISNNKSNDKKEKE
-542 NKEKIIK
+542 N
-549 EDNNN
+549 
-554 IKDETNKRIIEDK
+554 
-567 NNIDNKK
+567 
-574 ENKEIKEEKAKEEVK
+574 ENGNSKEIKTKEK
-589 EEKIKEEEVKEEVKE
+589 EKD
-604 MEKGNEL
+604 KGNEL

>member
-23 KINEISFDMIGSA
+23 KINEISFDMIGSG
-36 EFIRH
+36 EFIQH

-69 DHDKLKVLIKEL
+69 DHDKLKLLIKEL
-81 YTINTFKEK
+81 YTVNTFKEK
-90 IYPTIKDK
+90 IYPSIKDK
-98 IIKLCSIKSYFILYH
+98 IIKLCSIKTYFILYH

-118 NLIENFLYSITACQ
+118 NLLENFLYSITACQ
-132 AAEDYLVDVIEYAY
+132 AAEDYLVDIIEYSY

-152 VAYKMKNPDDT
+152 IAYKMKNPDDT
-163 LNYGNNNSLFGNN
+163 LNYGNNSSLFGNN
-176 NKLNEELSLEEKIK
+176 QKLNEELSLEEKIK
-190 KINESVKDK
+190 LINEQVKDK
-199 ENDIKEMDEK
+199 ENDIKEMEDK
-209 YREIEFGIAMSCINI
+209 FREIEFGIAMSCINI

-260 PWRRKIMKYDDK
+260 PWRRKVKKYNEK
-272 AKKKIEVEEIY
+272 TKKNEEIEEIY

-379 LSGNKIFKLTKEQID
+379 LSGNKIFKLTNEEIN
-394 KIGNDIVK
+394 KIGNHIVK
-402 NYFENLSKEKLS
+402 NYFENLSKEKLA

-428 IEYFMDDP
+428 IEYFMEDP
-436 ICAQCGKLANSRCS
+436 ICSQCGKLANSRCS

-469 HKQIC
+469 HKNVC

-503 EVSQETSKG
+503 QVSQETSNNSDNK
-512 SENLDL
+512 LDL
-518 NKIKEENDKKM
+518 NKLKEENEQKLKKVLIEE
-529 KKILV
+529 KK
-534 EEIKENKE
+534 
-542 NKEKIIK
+542 
-549 EDNNN
+549 DN
-554 IKDETNKRIIEDK
+554 
-567 NNIDNKK
+567 
-574 ENKEIKEEKAKEEVK
+574 KEEKNEKKNIENKIDNSKKQEDK
-589 EEKIKEEEVKEEVKE
+589 EEKNIKK
-604 MEKGNEL
+604 EKGNEL

>member
-1 MNKAK
+1 MQKAK

-12 TQFESEEIISK
+12 TQYESEEIISK
-23 KINEISFDMIGSA
+23 RIKEISFEKIGSA
-36 EFIRH
+36 EFIQH
-41 HAYLN
+41 HAYLS

-69 DHDKLKVLIKEL
+69 DHDKLKLLIKEL

-90 IYPTIKDK
+90 VYPTIKDK
-98 IIKLCSIKSYFILYH
+98 IIILSSIKTYFILYH
-113 EAVLV
+113 EAVIV
-118 NLIENFLYSITACQ
+118 NLLENFLYSITACQ
-132 AAEDYLVDVIEYAY
+132 ASEDYLVDVIEYCY

-152 VAYKMKNPDDT
+152 ISYKMKNPNDT
-163 LNYGNNNSLFGNN
+163 QNYGNNSSLFGNST
-176 NKLNEELSLEEKIK
+176 EEEGLSLEEKIK
-190 KINESVKDK
+190 KINEQVKDK
-199 ENDIKEMDEK
+199 TNDIKEMEEK
-209 YREIEFGIAMSCINI
+209 YKEIEFQIAMSCINI

-260 PWRRKIMKYDDK
+260 PWRRKVMKYNDK
-272 AKKKIEVEEIY
+272 TKKKEEIEEIY
-283 ENNNWTSLIEHK
+283 ENNNWTSLMEHK
-295 FPKLEAQ
+295 YPKLEAQ
-302 VLITV
+302 ILITI

-328 QLLRLRKYFTEVLY
+328 QLLRLRKYFTEDLY

-379 LSGNKIFKLTKEQID
+379 LSGNKIFKLTDEQI
-394 KIGNDIVK
+394 KQIGNYVV
-402 NYFENLSKEKLS
+402 NNHFENLSREKLA

-419 INDIYNLDN
+419 VNEIYNLDN
-428 IEYFMDDP
+428 IEYFMEDP
-436 ICAQCGKLANSRCS
+436 VCAQCGKLANSRCS

-469 HKQIC
+469 HKTVC

-489 KKKIEFNHIKVSGE
+489 KKKIEFNHIKVSGDQI
-503 EVSQETSKG
+503 SQEASSG
-512 SENLDL
+512 ELDI
-518 NKIKEENDKKM
+518 NKVKEENDKKM
-529 KKILV
+529 KKIYV
-534 EEIKENKE
+534 EEIKEK
-542 NKEKIIK
+542 KEK
-549 EDNNN
+549 
-554 IKDETNKRIIEDK
+554 
-567 NNIDNKK
+567 
-574 ENKEIKEEKAKEEVK
+574 KEEK
-589 EEKIKEEEVKEEVKE
+589 EEKNDKKEKENGSKKE
-604 MEKGNEL
+604 IEKNDDKNKGNKNEL

>member
-23 KINEISFDMIGSA
+23 KIKEISFETIGSP
-36 EFIRH
+36 EFIQH

-69 DHDKLKVLIKEL
+69 DHDKLKLLIKEL
-81 YTINTFKEK
+81 YTVNTFKEK
-90 IYPTIKDK
+90 VYPTIKDK
-98 IIKLCSIKSYFILYH
+98 IIKLCSIKTYFILYH

-152 VAYKMKNPDDT
+152 VAFKMKNPDDT
-163 LNYGNNNSLFGNN
+163 LNYGNNSSLFGNN
-176 NKLNEELSLEEKIK
+176 KVDEELSLEEKIK
-190 KINESVKDK
+190 KINEQVKDK
-199 ENDIKEMDEK
+199 ENDIKEMEEK
-209 YREIEFGIAMSCINI
+209 FKEIEFGIAMSCINI

-247 DVPVLFVTLMELR
+247 DVPILFVTLMELR
-260 PWRRKIMKYDDK
+260 PWRRKVMKYNEK
-272 AKKKIEVEEIY
+272 SKKKEEIEEIY
-283 ENNNWTSLIEHK
+283 ENNNWTNLIIHK

-302 VLITV
+302 VLITI

-358 SLMTYGNTLTVNP
+358 SLMTYSNTLTVNP

-379 LSGNKIFKLTKEQID
+379 LSGNKMFKLTEDQIN
-394 KIGNDIVK
+394 KIGNHIVK
-402 NYFENLSKEKLS
+402 NYFENLSKEKLA

-419 INDIYNLDN
+419 VNEIYNLDN
-428 IEYFMDDP
+428 IEYFMEDP

-469 HKQIC
+469 HKTVC

-489 KKKIEFNHIKVSGE
+489 KKKIEFNHIKVSGDQ
-503 EVSQETSKG
+503 VSQETSQG
-512 SENLDL
+512 GDQLDL
-518 NKIKEENDKKM
+518 NKIKEENDKKL
-529 KKILV
+529 KKVLI
-534 EEIKENKE
+534 EEIKEKE
-542 NKEKIIK
+542 NKKEEKQ
-549 EDNNN
+549 
-554 IKDETNKRIIEDK
+554 NKNEDK
-567 NNIDNKK
+567 NKDKNKDKKDAENISEQNKNGNI
-574 ENKEIKEEKAKEEVK
+574 EKEIVK
-589 EEKIKEEEVKEEVKE
+589 EK
-604 MEKGNEL
+604 EKGNEL

>member
-1 MNKAK
+1 MKKAK

-12 TQFESEEIISK
+12 TQYESEEIISK
-23 KINEISFDMIGSA
+23 KINEISFEKIGSA
-36 EFIRH
+36 EFIQH
-41 HAYLN
+41 HAYLS

-69 DHDKLKVLIKEL
+69 DNDKLKLLIKEL
-81 YTINTFKEK
+81 YIINTFKEK
-90 IYPTIKDK
+90 IYPNIKEK
-98 IIKLCSIKSYFILYH
+98 IINLCSIKSYFILYH

-132 AAEDYLVDVIEYAY
+132 AAEDYLVDVIEYSY

-152 VAYKMKNPDDT
+152 ISYKMKNPDDT
-163 LNYGNNNSLFGNN
+163 LNYGNNSLNN
-176 NKLNEELSLEEKIK
+176 NINEELSLEEKIK
-190 KINESVKDK
+190 KIKEQVKDK
-199 ENDIKEMDEK
+199 KNDIKEMDNK
-209 YREIEFGIAMSCINI
+209 YKEIEFQIAMSCINI

-247 DVPVLFVTLMELR
+247 DVPILFVTLMELR
-260 PWRRKIMKYDDK
+260 PWKRKILKYNQK
-272 AKKKIEVEEIY
+272 ENKKEEIEEIY
-283 ENNNWTSLIEHK
+283 ENNNWTTLIEHK
-295 FPKLEAQ
+295 LPKLEIQ
-302 VLITV
+302 ILITI

-328 QLLRLRKYFTEVLY
+328 QLLRLRKYFSEDLY

-379 LSGNKIFKLTKEQID
+379 LSGNKIFKLTEEQI
-394 KIGNDIVK
+394 KLIGNNIVSK
-402 NYFENLSKEKLS
+402 YFENLNREKLA

-419 INDIYNLDN
+419 VNEIYNLDN
-428 IEYFMDDP
+428 IEYFMEDP

-464 KRWKE
+464 KKWKE
-469 HKQIC
+469 HKTVC

-503 EVSQETSKG
+503 QISQETSEG
-512 SENLDL
+512 DLDI

-529 KKILV
+529 EKILI
-534 EEIKENKE
+534 EEIKE
-542 NKEKIIK
+542 
-549 EDNNN
+549 
-554 IKDETNKRIIEDK
+554 K
-567 NNIDNKK
+567 NEKK
-574 ENKEIKEEKAKEEVK
+574 ENKNKEKEIEKKEKDVDKTNNNN
-589 EEKIKEEEVKEEVKE
+589 
-604 MEKGNEL
+604 NEL

>member
-1 MNKAK
+1 MKKAK

-12 TQFESEEIISK
+12 TQYESEEIISK
-23 KINEISFDMIGSA
+23 KINEISFEKIGSA
-36 EFIRH
+36 EFIQH
-41 HAYLN
+41 HAYLS

-69 DHDKLKVLIKEL
+69 DNDKLKLLIKEL
-81 YTINTFKEK
+81 YIINTFKEK
-90 IYPTIKDK
+90 IYPNIKEK
-98 IIKLCSIKSYFILYH
+98 IINLCSIKSYFILYH

-132 AAEDYLVDVIEYAY
+132 AAEDYLVDVIEYSY

-152 VAYKMKNPDDT
+152 ISYKMKNPDDT
-163 LNYGNNNSLFGNN
+163 LNYGNNSLNN
-176 NKLNEELSLEEKIK
+176 NINEELSLEEKIK
-190 KINESVKDK
+190 KINEQVKDK
-199 ENDIKEMDEK
+199 KNDIKEMDNK
-209 YREIEFGIAMSCINI
+209 YKEIEFQIAMSCINI

-247 DVPVLFVTLMELR
+247 DVPILFVTLMELR
-260 PWRRKIMKYDDK
+260 PWKRKILKYNQK
-272 AKKKIEVEEIY
+272 ENKKEEIEEIY
-283 ENNNWTSLIEHK
+283 ENNNWTTLIEHK
-295 FPKLEAQ
+295 LPKLEIQ
-302 VLITV
+302 ILITI

-328 QLLRLRKYFTEVLY
+328 QLLRLRKYFSEDLY

-379 LSGNKIFKLTKEQID
+379 LSGNKIFKLTEEQI
-394 KIGNDIVK
+394 KLIGNNIVSK
-402 NYFENLSKEKLS
+402 YFENLNREKLA

-419 INDIYNLDN
+419 INEIYNLDN
-428 IEYFMDDP
+428 IEYFMEDP

-464 KRWKE
+464 KKWKE
-469 HKQIC
+469 HKTVC

-503 EVSQETSKG
+503 QISQETSEG
-512 SENLDL
+512 DLDI

-529 KKILV
+529 EKILI
-534 EEIKENKE
+534 EEIKE
-542 NKEKIIK
+542 
-549 EDNNN
+549 
-554 IKDETNKRIIEDK
+554 K
-567 NNIDNKK
+567 NEKK
-574 ENKEIKEEKAKEEVK
+574 ENKNKEKEIEKKEKDVDKTNNNN
-589 EEKIKEEEVKEEVKE
+589 
-604 MEKGNEL
+604 NEL

>member
-1 MNKAK
+1 MQKAK

-12 TQFESEEIISK
+12 TQYESEEIISK
-23 KINEISFDMIGSA
+23 KITEISFQQIGSA
-36 EFIRH
+36 EFIQH
-41 HAYLN
+41 HALLS

-69 DHDKLKVLIKEL
+69 DHDKLKLLIKEL

-90 IYPTIKDK
+90 VYPTIKDK
-98 IIKLCSIKSYFILYH
+98 IILLNSIKTYFILYH
-113 EAVLV
+113 EAVIV
-118 NLIENFLYSITACQ
+118 NLLENFLYSITACQ
-132 AAEDYLVDVIEYAY
+132 ASEDYLVDVIEYCY

-152 VAYKMKNPDDT
+152 VAYKMKNPDDF
-163 LNYGNNNSLFGNN
+163 LNYGNNSSLFGNN
-176 NKLNEELSLEEKIK
+176 NKDDEELSLEEKIK
-190 KINESVKDK
+190 KINEQLKDK
-199 ENDIKEMDEK
+199 TNDIKEMDTK
-209 YREIEFGIAMSCINI
+209 YKEIEFQIAMSCINI

-260 PWRRKIMKYDDK
+260 PWRRKVKKYNEK
-272 AKKKIEVEEIY
+272 TKKKEEVEEIY
-283 ENNNWTSLIEHK
+283 ENNNWTSLMEHK
-295 FPKLEAQ
+295 YPKLEAQ
-302 VLITV
+302 ILITI

-328 QLLRLRKYFTEVLY
+328 QLLRLRKYFTEDLY

-371 FIVEMVPI
+371 FIVEMIPI
-379 LSGNKIFKLTKEQID
+379 LSANKIFKLTEDEIK
-394 KIGNDIVK
+394 KIGNYVMK
-402 NYFENLSKEKLS
+402 NHFENLTREKLA

-419 INDIYNLDN
+419 VNEIYNLDN
-428 IEYFMDDP
+428 IEYFMEDP
-436 ICAQCGKLANSRCS
+436 VCAQCGKLANSRCS

-469 HKQIC
+469 HKTVC
-474 KTLAA
+474 KALAE

-489 KKKIEFNHIKVSGE
+489 KKKIEFNHIKVSGDQI
-503 EVSQETSKG
+503 SQESSSG
-512 SENLDL
+512 ELDI
-518 NKIKEENDKKM
+518 NKVKEENDKKM
-529 KKILV
+529 KKIFV
-534 EEIKENKE
+534 EEIKEK
-542 NKEKIIK
+542 KEKNI
-549 EDNNN
+549 EDN
-554 IKDETNKRIIEDK
+554 K
-567 NNIDNKK
+567 
-574 ENKEIKEEKAKEEVK
+574 NKEIRVK
-589 EEKIKEEEVKEEVKE
+589 ENEKNEKIKES
-604 MEKGNEL
+604 EKKKGNDNEL

>member
-1 MNKAK
+1 MQKAK

-12 TQFESEEIISK
+12 TQYESEEIISK
-23 KINEISFDMIGSA
+23 KIKEISFEKIGSA
-36 EFIRH
+36 EFIQH
-41 HAYLN
+41 HAYLS

-69 DHDKLKVLIKEL
+69 DHDKLKLLIKEL

-90 IYPTIKDK
+90 VYPTIKDK
-98 IIKLCSIKSYFILYH
+98 IIILSSIKTYFILYH
-113 EAVLV
+113 EAVIV
-118 NLIENFLYSITACQ
+118 NLLENFLYSITACQ
-132 AAEDYLVDVIEYAY
+132 ASEDYLVDVIEYCY

-152 VAYKMKNPDDT
+152 ISYKMKNPNDT
-163 LNYGNNNSLFGNN
+163 QNNGNNSSLFGNST
-176 NKLNEELSLEEKIK
+176 EEEGLSLEEKIK
-190 KINESVKDK
+190 KINEQVKDK
-199 ENDIKEMDEK
+199 TNDIKEMEEK
-209 YREIEFGIAMSCINI
+209 YKEIEFQIAMSCINI

-260 PWRRKIMKYDDK
+260 PWRRKVMKYNDK
-272 AKKKIEVEEIY
+272 TKKKEEIEEIY
-283 ENNNWTSLIEHK
+283 ENNNWTSLMEHK
-295 FPKLEAQ
+295 YPKLEAQ
-302 VLITV
+302 ILITI

-328 QLLRLRKYFTEVLY
+328 QLLRLRKYFTEDLY

-379 LSGNKIFKLTKEQID
+379 LSGNKIFKLTDEQI
-394 KIGNDIVK
+394 KQIGNYVV
-402 NYFENLSKEKLS
+402 NNHFENLSREKLA

-419 INDIYNLDN
+419 VNEIYNLDN
-428 IEYFMDDP
+428 IEYFMEDP
-436 ICAQCGKLANSRCS
+436 VCAQCGKLANSRCS

-469 HKQIC
+469 HKTVC

-489 KKKIEFNHIKVSGE
+489 KKKIEFNHIKVSGDQI
-503 EVSQETSKG
+503 SQEASSG
-512 SENLDL
+512 ELDI
-518 NKIKEENDKKM
+518 NKVKEENDKKM
-529 KKILV
+529 KKIYV
-534 EEIKENKE
+534 EEIKEK
-542 NKEKIIK
+542 KEK
-549 EDNNN
+549 
-554 IKDETNKRIIEDK
+554 
-567 NNIDNKK
+567 
-574 ENKEIKEEKAKEEVK
+574 KEEKEENNNNKNNDKKEK
-589 EEKIKEEEVKEEVKE
+589 EKENGKKKEIEKNDDKN
-604 MEKGNEL
+604 KGNKNEL

>member
-1 MNKAK
+1 MKKAK

-12 TQFESEEIISK
+12 TQYESEEIISK
-23 KINEISFDMIGSA
+23 KINEISFEKIGSA
-36 EFIRH
+36 EFIQH
-41 HAYLN
+41 HAYLS

-69 DHDKLKVLIKEL
+69 DNDKLKLLIKEL
-81 YTINTFKEK
+81 YIINTFKEK
-90 IYPTIKDK
+90 IYQNIKEK
-98 IIKLCSIKSYFILYH
+98 IINLCSIKSYFILYH

-132 AAEDYLVDVIEYAY
+132 AAEDYLVDVIEYSY

-152 VAYKMKNPDDT
+152 ISYKMKNPDDT
-163 LNYGNNNSLFGNN
+163 LNYGNNSLNN
-176 NKLNEELSLEEKIK
+176 NINEELSLEEKIK
-190 KINESVKDK
+190 KINEQVKDK
-199 ENDIKEMDEK
+199 KNDIKEMDNK
-209 YREIEFGIAMSCINI
+209 YKEIEFQIAMSCINI

-247 DVPVLFVTLMELR
+247 DVPILFVTLMELR
-260 PWRRKIMKYDDK
+260 PWKRKILKYNQK
-272 AKKKIEVEEIY
+272 ENKKEEIEEIY
-283 ENNNWTSLIEHK
+283 ENNNWTTLIEHK
-295 FPKLEAQ
+295 LPKLEIQ
-302 VLITV
+302 ILITI

-328 QLLRLRKYFTEVLY
+328 QLLRLRKYFSEDLY

-379 LSGNKIFKLTKEQID
+379 LSGNKIFKLTEEQI
-394 KIGNDIVK
+394 KLIGNNIVSK
-402 NYFENLSKEKLS
+402 YFENLNREKLA

-419 INDIYNLDN
+419 VNEIYNLDN
-428 IEYFMDDP
+428 IEYFMEDP

-464 KRWKE
+464 KKWKE
-469 HKQIC
+469 HKTVC

-503 EVSQETSKG
+503 QISQETSEG
-512 SENLDL
+512 DLDI

-529 KKILV
+529 EKILI
-534 EEIKENKE
+534 EEIKE
-542 NKEKIIK
+542 
-549 EDNNN
+549 
-554 IKDETNKRIIEDK
+554 K
-567 NNIDNKK
+567 NEKK
-574 ENKEIKEEKAKEEVK
+574 ENKNKEKEIEKKEKDVDKTNNNN
-589 EEKIKEEEVKEEVKE
+589 
-604 MEKGNEL
+604 NEL

>member
-1 MNKAK
+1 MQKAK

-12 TQFESEEIISK
+12 TQYESEEIISK
-23 KINEISFDMIGSA
+23 RIKEISLEKIGSA
-36 EFIRH
+36 EFIQH
-41 HAYLN
+41 HAYLS

-69 DHDKLKVLIKEL
+69 DHDKLKLLIKEL

-90 IYPTIKDK
+90 VYPTIKDK
-98 IIKLCSIKSYFILYH
+98 IIILSSIKTYFILYH
-113 EAVLV
+113 EAVIV
-118 NLIENFLYSITACQ
+118 NLLENFLYSITACQ
-132 AAEDYLVDVIEYAY
+132 ASEDYLVDVIEYCY

-152 VAYKMKNPDDT
+152 ISYKMKNPNDT
-163 LNYGNNNSLFGNN
+163 QNYGNNSSLFGNSI
-176 NKLNEELSLEEKIK
+176 EEEEGLSLEEKIK
-190 KINESVKDK
+190 KINEQVKDK
-199 ENDIKEMDEK
+199 TNDIKEMEEK
-209 YREIEFGIAMSCINI
+209 YKEIEFQIAMSCINI

-260 PWRRKIMKYDDK
+260 PWRRKVMKYNDK
-272 AKKKIEVEEIY
+272 TKKKEEIEEIY
-283 ENNNWTSLIEHK
+283 ENNNWTSLMEHK
-295 FPKLEAQ
+295 YPKLEAQ
-302 VLITV
+302 ILITI

-328 QLLRLRKYFTEVLY
+328 QLLRLRKYFTEDLY

-379 LSGNKIFKLTKEQID
+379 LSGNKIFKLTDEQI
-394 KIGNDIVK
+394 KQIGNYVV
-402 NYFENLSKEKLS
+402 NNHFENLSREKLA

-419 INDIYNLDN
+419 VNEIYNLDN
-428 IEYFMDDP
+428 IEYFMEDP
-436 ICAQCGKLANSRCS
+436 VCAQCGKLANSRCS

-469 HKQIC
+469 HKTVC

-489 KKKIEFNHIKVSGE
+489 KKKIEFNHIKVSGDQI
-503 EVSQETSKG
+503 SQEASSG
-512 SENLDL
+512 ELDI
-518 NKIKEENDKKM
+518 NKVKEENDKKM
-529 KKILV
+529 KKIYV
-534 EEIKENKE
+534 EEIKEKKEENNKSE
-542 NKEKIIK
+542 NKNDKSDNKMKEKEKEKEKDIK
-549 EDNNN
+549 
-554 IKDETNKRIIEDK
+554 K
-567 NNIDNKK
+567 NEKKK
-574 ENKEIKEEKAKEEVK
+574 ENS
-589 EEKIKEEEVKEEVKE
+589 
-604 MEKGNEL
+604 NEL